1 MSQLKQ
7 IFQQKSFKAGIVIFL
22 AAILTAGLILLG
34 LSIFQ
39 DDEADQ
45 AQAAPVALSGVSKC
59 GGVQIQIE
67 YGNPGDRALPNALL
81 ELEISEFLTPVKS
94 SFTDDLFKDSPATIN
109 PDLIVENADGSHT
122 LTYGP
127 GSADDPTPGG
137 DANARDAEPG
147 TGFITFIARVKPSA
161 GSFINDAAV
170 ATLTH
175 ADPDLEEPSGSVVI
189 LLTGD
194 NQCITAAN
202 VDAGVCTPSTL
213 AAGDV
218 TECVYDLVDNDGNP
232 FPAGGNQPSDVN
244 GNNYGLGEI
253 PTSSIDT
260 ATGDSDQ
267 CYLEDRSGWKLVC
280 ENVPTDD
287 ATGGSQGGDVDF
299 PDGTVADNK
308 ASVTISGDAPVDP
321 DPTDPGDPTTPPDP
335 TNPPVVDPVTP
346 TDNPDPATSTSCNRA
361 YDENS
366 DGCIVYF
373 VGLDGATPSWDP
385 VTQYNLNWP
394 LTQKFKDGS
403 VDAYFDNIFK
413 SDDTQIADGS
423 SCTFDF
429 YRNSEDQVLRSYTST
444 TSNGVCEV
452 NFPETDQTVN
462 YYRVKVTAT
471 DSVTS
476 EKVFGYGNLVLA
488 VGGDRTRDDVTID
501 LGL

>member
-232 FPAGGNQPSDVN
+232 FPAGGDQPSDVN

-373 VGLDGATPSWDP
+373 ISSDGIANDWEAL
-385 VTQYNLNWP
+385 TQYNDNWS
-394 LTQKFKDGS
+394 LFQKIKDGD
-403 VDAYFDNIFK
+403 VDGYFDNIFL
-413 SDDTQIADGS
+413 SDDTLISDGS
-423 SCTFDF
+423 SCTFEI
-429 YRNSEDQVLRSYTST
+429 YRNGNSELLRSFNST
-444 TSNGVCEV
+444 TTNGQCSFT
-452 NFPETDQTVN
+452 FPVADQTQHYN
-462 YYRVKVTAT
+462 RVRVTAIDANT
-471 DSVTS
+471 GEEV
-476 EKVFGYGNLVLA
+476 YGWTNLVLA
-488 VGGDRTRDDVTID
+488 FGGVAERPDITF
-501 LGL
+501 GP